1 MAARETKTRRTTQM
15 SIAHTIA
22 NCFMGLIAVVA
33 VAAQT
38 ALVSGFTIPV

>member
-1 MAARETKTRRTTQM
+1 MTVV
-15 SIAHTIA
+15 HNIA
-22 NCFMGLIAVVA
+22 NCFMGLVAVVA